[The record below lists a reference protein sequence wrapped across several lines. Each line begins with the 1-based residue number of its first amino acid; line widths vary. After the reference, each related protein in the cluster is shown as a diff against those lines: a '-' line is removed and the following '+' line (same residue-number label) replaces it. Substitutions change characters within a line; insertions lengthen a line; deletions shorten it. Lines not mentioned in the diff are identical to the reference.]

1 MFVLAE
7 TAAVKLWNEEGASPS
22 DSDTY
27 KTNQASPHL
36 HNNVGM
42 WSKVTCEA
50 HKCRISTLRK
60 MRVWNTHSSRK
71 KLVVALW
78 AKNNQPSSLKTL
90 PDWKTIFSFRGK
102 YFLICEHW
110 NKKKKNNQPKLGLC
124 LAYKLMK
131 SERVK
136 KRCKVGTI
144 TINIISTS
152 VLQQPLILHH
162 TSFVPC
168 SLIDTFACGITS
180 LTTHLTKMWDW
191 TLQP

>member
-1 MFVLAE
+1 MLVLAE
-7 TAAVKLWNEEGASPS
+7 TAVKIWNEEGAPS

-36 HNNVGM
+36 HNVGM

-50 HKCRISTLRK
+50 HKCRISTLK
-60 MRVWNTHSSRK
+60 KLRVWNFHSSRK

-110 NKKKKNNQPKLGLC
+110 NKKKKKQSAQTWSMFSIQIDEKW
-124 LAYKLMK
+124 
-131 SERVK
+131 ERK

-152 VLQQPLILHH
+152 VLQHH
-162 TSFVPC
+162 HLYF
-168 SLIDTFACGITS
+168 
-180 LTTHLTKMWDW
+180 TTHRLFHV
-191 TLQP
+191 L